1 MIILEIISEFII
13 EVIFIEVIGGT
24 TSRLNNAVSK
34 LRGIETKSVEEVK
47 LDKLKKRYEYKSI
60 VLKSN
65 YNEFKKGTKGIV
77 LELIDK
83 ENAFVEFKDID
94 IKVDKIEIKDLLIHK

>member
-1 MIILEIISEFII
+1 MIVLEIIAEFVI
-13 EVIFIEVIGGT
+13 EVVLIEIIGGT
-24 TSRLNNAVSK
+24 ISRLNNAVLK

-47 LDKLKKRYEYKSI
+47 LDKLKKRYEHKSI

-65 YNEFKKGTKGIV
+65 YNEFKKGTKGVV

-83 ENAFVEFKDID
+83 ENAFVEFKVND
-94 IKVDKIEIKDLLIHK
+94 IKVDKIEIKVLLIHK